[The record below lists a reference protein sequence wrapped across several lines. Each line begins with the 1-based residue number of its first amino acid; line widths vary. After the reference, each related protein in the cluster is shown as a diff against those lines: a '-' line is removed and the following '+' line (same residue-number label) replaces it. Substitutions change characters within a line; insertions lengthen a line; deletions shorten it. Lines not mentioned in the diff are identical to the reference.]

1 MTFVQGGQ
9 TLLWQV
15 AKTDREKDLVINSL
29 GRKWELTF
37 TTLVLF
43 GGALFASFPKFYAT
57 SFGGAYWVWMLILFT
72 FVLQAVSYEFRRK
85 SLNLYGSR
93 VYELFLFIN
102 GSVGIFL
109 IGAAVGTFFTGASF
123 TLDANNAV
131 TWMSSL
137 RGLEAALSLSP
148 YSIFNICLGL
158 FLVLNARTLG
168 AMYLI
173 NNIAPDEAPELEA
186 RLRAA
191 CGQNCRWSLPF
202 LGIVLLFL
210 LIMPG
215 FVILDNASSAAAT
228 GFRKAF
234 KEAKQVAVEC
244 DFYYT
249 AESNRNSKPKEEL
262 KDYIFMSQ
270 DTTYAMLYN
279 GDDYQFVDSIMKKG
293 NRQYFKYKPFFWSN
307 FFTKIVIYDSIK
319 SIQSTMDG
327 FILLIGYQNDK
338 KIYFMETL
346 EDVGRKVTEF
356 DSLGYVVDLHDQ
368 AKMLQHTLKHPNS
381 IRSFVDQMK
390 KYYFK
395 QALTQLSV
403 DSLTKQL
410 KLKDTPQIV
419 RDRFKF
425 MNDVL
430 IAGRNEEWMSNIIPM
445 I

>member
-1 MTFVQGGQ
+1 M
-9 TLLWQV
+9 
-15 AKTDREKDLVINSL
+15 KRI
-29 GRKWELTF
+29 
-37 TTLVLF
+37 
-43 GGALFASFPKFYAT
+43 
-57 SFGGAYWVWMLILFT
+57 LIT
-72 FVLQAVSYEFRRK
+72 
-85 SLNLYGSR
+85 
-93 VYELFLFIN
+93 
-102 GSVGIFL
+102 
-109 IGAAVGTFFTGASF
+109 
-123 TLDANNAV
+123 
-131 TWMSSL
+131 
-137 RGLEAALSLSP
+137 
-148 YSIFNICLGL
+148 
-158 FLVLNARTLG
+158 
-168 AMYLI
+168 
-173 NNIAPDEAPELEA
+173 
-186 RLRAA
+186 
-191 CGQNCRWSLPF
+191 
-202 LGIVLLFL
+202 LFL
-210 LIMPG
+210 LSSFSIGICSAQLTQEAELNNNENSLLWRISGNGLQHDSYLLGTMHNVHRT
-215 FVILDNASSAAAT
+215 FLDTIS

-244 DFYYT
+244 DLFT
-249 AESNRNSKPKEEL
+249 AESDRSSKSKEEQL
-262 KDYIFMSQ
+262 KDYIFMPK
-270 DTTYAMLYN
+270 DTTYTMLYN

-307 FFTKIVIYDSIK
+307 FFTKMVIYDSIK

-410 KLKDTPQIV
+410 KLEDTPQIV

-445 I
+445 IHEDSSLIAVGAGHLIGPDGLIAKLRDRGYKVEPMR